1 MKRKLLATLMA
12 STMVTMLTTGCS
24 GTVVK
29 FATNQIMKEY
39 EKELAEANLNSSEG
53 ASETTENTD
62 NSNTAD
68 SADNSN
74 TEASNNDNAN
84 AENSAD
90 TSSTEVPATEP
101 SESNNNN
108 NNSGDITT
116 STFVGSYVGDDGS
129 CLTLHADGSAEYYFK
144 YELTTNCS
152 WRIDADTLYVSLKF
166 VDDDSASYRNYDI
179 YATIY
184 TFEPT
189 QDLYFSSDNS
199 RWSAEI
205 FDQVSTDDITHTATE
220 YEDMISAYNLD
231 NADVSPS
238 DDTSSDSSELSSNI
252 CSLTGYDF
260 TLDDYWQPFDS
271 QIPDTDYMDGKVYIS
286 DDSVGLLFLVDYAF
300 SGELLSYSGYTD
312 QDFIEIFLNS
322 ISSDIVLQDVSSV
335 SIGTNTATLYEY
347 DIDYEGS
354 TATCQA
360 VFFSDPDTEHT
371 LLLTTM
377 YDANAN
383 FYNSHSFDIDF
394 FTMLMLAEPNN
405 KTGSSDSIEDSDS
418 LKEIFEGYGQDT

>member
-1 MKRKLLATLMA
+1 MKRKLLATLLA

-29 FATNQIMKEY
+29 FATNQVMKEY
-39 EKELAEANLNSSEG
+39 EKQLAEANLNASEG

-90 TSSTEVPATEP
+90 TSSSTEVPATDP
-101 SESNNNN
+101 SESD
-108 NNSGDITT
+108 NNSDGFSTD
-116 STFVGSYVGDDGS
+116 TFVGTYVGDDGS
-129 CLTLHADGSAEYYFK
+129 CLTLHADGSAEYYFRD
-144 YELTTNCS
+144 ELSTGCS
-152 WRIDADTLYVSLKF
+152 WRIDRDTLYVSLHF
-166 VDDDSASYRNYDI
+166 VDDESSYRNYDI

-189 QDLYFSSDNS
+189 QDLYFSSDSS

-205 FDQVSTDDITHTATE
+205 FDQVSTDDNTHTVTE
-220 YEDMISAYNLD
+220 YEDMINAYNLD
-231 NADVSPS
+231 NTDISSS
-238 DDTSSDSSELSSNI
+238 DNTTSDSSESSSNI

-260 TLDDYWQPFDS
+260 TLDDYWQPFEN
-271 QIPDTDYMDGKVYIS
+271 QIPDMEYMDGQVYIS
-286 DDSVGLLFLVDYAF
+286 DDAAGLLFMVDYAF

-322 ISSDIVLQDVSSV
+322 ISSYVVLQDVSSV

>member
-62 NSNTAD
+62 NSNA
-68 SADNSN
+68 
-74 TEASNNDNAN
+74 EASNTDNAN

-90 TSSTEVPATEP
+90 TSSSTEVPATEP
-101 SESNNNN
+101 SESD
-108 NNSGDITT
+108 NNSDGFSTD
-116 STFVGSYVGDDGS
+116 TFVGTYVGDDGS

-144 YELTTNCS
+144 YELSPGCT
-152 WRIDADTLYVSLKF
+152 WRIDGDTLYVSLLF
-166 VDDDSASYRNYDI
+166 DNGDSSYRNYDI